1 MNGAEEKRSIRSVD
15 TSLQI
20 LDILQEREGAGVTE
34 LASELGLNKGT
45 VHTHLSTL
53 HENEYV
59 IKDGNTYRLSLRFL
73 ELGNFVKDRIDFYDV
88 VRNEVQ
94 DLAEDCEELVQFATE
109 EHGKAVYLYK
119 AEGSQAVQTAS
130 NQGMRVHLHCLSL
143 GKAMLSQFSRDRV
156 DEIVD
161 RHGLPEYTENTVTSR
176 SELYEELEEI
186 RERGYATDDREKI
199 PGLRCVAAPVVA
211 EDTVIGAVSITGPY
225 SRMQGERW
233 TETLPDRVMRSAN
246 VIQINSQFSDSA

>member
-1 MNGAEEKRSIRSVD
+1 MGGTEEKRFIQSVE
-15 TSLQI
+15 TSLRI
-20 LDILQEREGAGVTE
+20 LDVLQEHEGTGVTE
-34 LASELGLNKGT
+34 LATELGLNKGT

-53 HENEYV
+53 RENEYV
-59 IKDGNTYRLSLRFL
+59 IKDGDAYRLSLKFL
-73 ELGNFVKDRIDFYDV
+73 DLGNFVKDRIEYFDV
-88 VRNEVQ
+88 VRDEVS

-176 SELYEELEEI
+176 SELYEELEVI

-233 TETLPDRVMRSAN
+233 TDTLPEKVMRSAN
-246 VIQINSQFSDSA
+246 VIQINSQFSDGS